1 MAKGKERMNLA
12 TEILGDMKRHLAR
25 YRVALIISL
34 AGNIIQAA
42 VLIFR

>member
-12 TEILGDMKRHLAR
+12 TEILSDMKRQLIR
-25 YRVALIISL
+25 CRVALIISL

-42 VLIFR
+42 IWFFR